1 MIGHGQ
7 KLSRKKQQ
15 LIAALLEQPTIR
27 KAAKAVDL
35 GEATAHRWLRD
46 PAFQRSYKAARQQ
59 IVDFSISQI
68 QRASSEAVGVLRE
81 ILHDKTAP
89 ASSRVSASKIV
100 LEIALKGLEV
110 SDILERLDNLERSM
124 LSP

>member
-1 MIGHGQ
+1 MIGTG
-7 KLSRKKQQ
+7 KLSRKKHL
-15 LIAALLEQPTIR
+15 LIAELLQRPTIR
-27 KAAKAVDL
+27 EAAEAVNL

-59 IVDFSISQI
+59 IIDVCISRLQKV
-68 QRASSEAVGVLRE
+68 SSEAVEVLRE
-81 ILHDKTAP
+81 ILHDNTAP

-100 LEIALKGLEV
+100 LELSLKGLEV
-110 SDILERLDNLERSM
+110 SDILERLDNLERAI

>member
-1 MIGHGQ
+1 
-7 KLSRKKQQ
+7 
-15 LIAALLEQPTIR
+15 
-27 KAAKAVDL
+27 
-35 GEATAHRWLRD
+35 
-46 PAFQRSYKAARQQ
+46 
-59 IVDFSISQI
+59 
-68 QRASSEAVGVLRE
+68 LRE